1 MPRMTQLSVCLE
13 NKPGT
18 AAKLG
23 DALRRAKVNVQAIS
37 VVDSAEACIIRLIVD
52 NTAKAGMALTR
63 AGMKPIRQPVL
74 VLDLPNEVG
83 ALADVSAK
91 LAGAG
96 VKINYSY
103 GSAPRGA
110 EEAMIVLGVDDIRA
124 ALEATGD

>member
-1 MPRMTQLSVCLE
+1 MARVTQLSVCLE

-23 DALRRAKVNVQAIS
+23 EALRRAKVNVLAIS
-37 VVDSAEACIIRLIVD
+37 VVDSAEACIVRLIVD

-63 AGMKPIRQPVL
+63 AGMKPMRQSVL
-74 VLDLPNEVG
+74 ALDLPNEPG
-83 ALADVSAK
+83 ALAEAAAK

-96 VKINYSY
+96 VNINYLY

-110 EEAMIVLGVDDIRA
+110 EEAMVVLGVDDIKTA
-124 ALEATGD
+124 MTVV